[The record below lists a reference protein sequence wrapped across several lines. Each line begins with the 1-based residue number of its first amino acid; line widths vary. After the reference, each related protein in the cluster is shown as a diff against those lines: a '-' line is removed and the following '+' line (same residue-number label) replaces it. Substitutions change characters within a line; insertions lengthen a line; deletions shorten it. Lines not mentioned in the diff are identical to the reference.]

1 MMHAPARKTRSFR
14 RDVVAW
20 PMPTVEGEIEWLEF
34 FARAAGGGKV
44 IGLGVNHEN
53 MTRDEVEETVRAY
66 EGRYALPTA
75 DPLWHGCGKFVAPIR
90 RML

>member
-53 MTRDEVEETVRAY
+53 MTPDEVEETVRAY